1 MDQNTTIERI
11 QSKNINVIGQIV
23 PIELNKVKE
32 YMEQSI
38 LLLGKVTNAMAY
50 HRRYIN
56 ISALG
61 RAPQQSKEMLR
72 KEVELFQQ
80 QDRNLFGKKFS
91 KNLGSTLFRQPSH
104 RSKPSD
110 CFLKR
115 VGKKQKLFPYGPS
128 KTPRTSSGRMQNS
141 SSKRI
146 VLVRRGNNKV
156 WVDINKTAAA
166 IDKVKANKKKT
177 LFNMSFSHVIP
188 TSE

>member
-1 MDQNTTIERI
+1 MKDIWKEEHRQKDVDQNATIERI

-72 KEVELFQQ
+72 YFLQQ
-80 QDRNLFGKKFS
+80 QDKNLFGKKF
-91 KNLGSTLFRQPSH
+91 R
-104 RSKPSD
+104 
-110 CFLKR
+110 
-115 VGKKQKLFPYGPS
+115 
-128 KTPRTSSGRMQNS
+128 
-141 SSKRI
+141 
-146 VLVRRGNNKV
+146 
-156 WVDINKTAAA
+156 
-166 IDKVKANKKKT
+166 
-177 LFNMSFSHVIP
+177 
-188 TSE
+188 

>member
-61 RAPQQSKEMLR
+61 RAPRAIKR
-72 KEVELFQQ
+72 NVEA
-80 QDRNLFGKKFS
+80 FS
-91 KNLGSTLFRQPSH
+91 SATR
-104 RSKPSD
+104 
-110 CFLKR
+110 
-115 VGKKQKLFPYGPS
+115 
-128 KTPRTSSGRMQNS
+128 
-141 SSKRI
+141 
-146 VLVRRGNNKV
+146 
-156 WVDINKTAAA
+156 
-166 IDKVKANKKKT
+166 
-177 LFNMSFSHVIP
+177 
-188 TSE
+188 